1 MSSRFAHLV
10 TACTLAGLVLLRA
23 FPFVWWPGTHFDSDQ
38 AIVGL
43 IAKHISEL
51 RAFPLY
57 YYGQN
62 YMLAVEA
69 WMAAPVMAATSA
81 SVTAL
86 KLPLVAINVAT
97 VVLLLRILVREA
109 GIGPGVAAIAV
120 LPLALPAAG
129 MAARVTE
136 ANGGNVEPWLYVLLL
151 WITRTRPWLFGTILG
166 VGTLHREFT
175 AYGAAALLV
184 MDAIGLVSAPRL
196 VRDSAWRARAAQVAR
211 RWAIAGIAFLA
222 VRSAAGALRPFAN
235 GLGPGT
241 RGDDP
246 VLVATVVDTLGGRI
260 CIDPSTWSERAR
272 LLVVDHLPRLVGG
285 TPAPLADY
293 GVHTGVYSGLPGL
306 GPWVAAIT
314 AAGLLAGAWHW
325 IAMIRG
331 TGHSRRFQ
339 SMGLAAGQVERQ
351 FPVPDAAPAPPDTR
365 KLVPDGGQVPTP
377 GSRLPNPDVTHVG
390 SYLVLVGIISTLV
403 YGFLTCSSI
412 RVETMRYN
420 LLGVLIPVGALVMAL
435 QAWRAP
441 VVRAGLGAAVVL
453 WCALNTSD
461 VIALTREYVNRRPTD
476 GRQELADVLEQRG
489 VTIAWAQFRNA
500 YHTTFLAGERVRVS
514 ASDFV
519 RIQAYANEAARANA
533 PTLSETP
540 CEGSEA
546 LVPGMFLCPEPHPP
560 RVPD

>member
-1 MSSRFAHLV
+1 MSPRFAYLI
-10 TACTLAGLVLLRA
+10 TATVLAGLVLLRA
-23 FPFVWWPGTHFDSDQ
+23 FPFVWWPGAHFDSDQ

-43 IAKHISEL
+43 MAKHISES

-69 WMAAPVMAATSA
+69 WLAAPVMAATSA

-86 KLPLVAINVAT
+86 KMPLVAINVAT
-97 VVLLLRILVREA
+97 VILLLRILVREA
-109 GIGPGVAAIAV
+109 GLAPGVAAIAV

-129 MAARVTE
+129 IAARVTE
-136 ANGGNVEPWLYVLLL
+136 ANGGNVEPWIYVLLL
-151 WITRTRPWLFGTILG
+151 WITRTRPWAFGTILG
-166 VGTLHREFT
+166 VGVLHREFT

-184 MDAIGLVSAPRL
+184 MDALGLTGAPRL
-196 VRDSAWRARAAQVAR
+196 VRDAAWRVRATQVAE
-211 RWAIAGIAFLA
+211 RWGIAGMAFLA
-222 VRSAAGALRPFAN
+222 VRSVAGALRPFAN

-260 CIDPSTWSERAR
+260 CIDPSTWADRSR

-325 IAMIRG
+325 FAM
-331 TGHSRRFQ
+331 SRATRPSRLFQ
-339 SMGLAAGQVERQ
+339 GLGNSRSHVEGRL
-351 FPVPDAAPAPPDTR
+351 PVPDAAPAPPDTR
-365 KLVPDGGQVPTP
+365 RLVPDAPHLPTP
-377 GSRLPNPDVTHVG
+377 DSRLPTHDVTHVG
-390 SYLVLVGIISTLV
+390 SYLVLVGLISTLV

-420 LLGVLIPVGALVMAL
+420 LLGVMIPVGALVMAL
-435 QAWRAP
+435 QAWRAG
-441 VVRAGLGAAVVL
+441 VVRAGLGAAVAL
-453 WCALNTSD
+453 WCVLNTSD
-461 VIALTREYVNRRPTD
+461 VIALTREYAERQPLDRR
-476 GRQELADVLEQRG
+476 QALADALEERG

-519 RIQAYANEAARANA
+519 RIQVYADEAARAGA
-533 PTLSETP
+533 PTLSEAP
-540 CEGSEA
+540 CEGGQA
-546 LVPGMFLCPEPHPP
+546 LVPGVFLCP
-560 RVPD
+560 